1 MFKERVMSGK
11 RMFRLWMTVGALWA
25 ASAAQAAPWSDLLS
39 LKHVDTDPSKPFK
52 LTEENGPWM
61 VMACDFSGEGAE
73 KQAHELVVELRKRYK
88 LPAYSYLGHFDP
100 GKAEVLGFNKYGKK
114 PRAAYYKYR
123 EGKNPEHPDLVEVAV
138 LVGNYRAAD
147 DPKAQSVLHTLKYA
161 KPKCLELKDGK
172 QTQQTL
178 TGWRLAQQQV
188 YEMIGSA
195 KKELGPMRHAFI
207 VPNPLLPAE
216 YFNQRGLDEETIAL
230 NKDVPY
236 SLLECPGK
244 YTVQVATFKG
254 STVIRQ
260 ADIRDIEEGRKEMG
274 SQLAVAAQQA
284 DALVKELRRLG
295 YDAYQYHDRYSSIVT
310 VGNFKSPGTTLANGQ
325 IDFDPTIK
333 KIIEIFSARPPDP
346 NDPTQIQRQN
356 ASRVLSSQGMS
367 TQALAPQKINVG
379 TFDEPIWII
388 LDTEPV
394 VVQIPKRPFSMSS
407 SGVE

>member
-1 MFKERVMSGK
+1 
-11 RMFRLWMTVGALWA
+11 
-25 ASAAQAAPWSDLLS
+25 
-39 LKHVDTDPSKPFK
+39 
-52 LTEENGPWM
+52 M

-367 TQALAPQKINVG
+367 TQALAPRRSTSARSTSPFGSSSTLSRLSCRSPSGRSACRAAAWNSGKSAVGSGQWGGGEAANVG
-379 TFDEPIWII
+379 DPGMAGTSRRWYHPTSLRLAAASTRRSGATFS
-388 LDTEPV
+388 
-394 VVQIPKRPFSMSS
+394 RR
-407 SGVE
+407 GRRG

>member
-1 MFKERVMSGK
+1 
-11 RMFRLWMTVGALWA
+11 LWMTVGALCA
-25 ASAAQAAPWSDLLS
+25 AAAAQAAPWSDLIS
-39 LKHVDTDPSKPFK
+39 LKHVDTDPAKPYK
-52 LTEENGPWM
+52 LAEENGPWM
-61 VMACDFSGEGAE
+61 LMACSFSGNGAE

-88 LPAYSYLGHFDP
+88 LPAYVYLGHFDP
-100 GKAEVLGFNKYGKK
+100 GKAEALGFNKYGKK
-114 PRAAYYKYR
+114 PKAAYYKYR

-161 KPKCLELKDGK
+161 KPTCLDIKDGK
-172 QTQQTL
+172 QTHQTL

-230 NKDVPY
+230 NKGVPY

-260 ADIRDIEEGRKEMG
+260 ADIRDIEDGRKEMG

-284 DALVKELRRLG
+284 DALVKELRKLG
-295 YDAYQYHDRYSSIVT
+295 YDAYQYHDRYTSIVT
-310 VGNFKSPGTTLANGQ
+310 VGSFKSPGVTLANGQ

-333 KIIEIFSARPPDP
+333 RIIEIFSARPPDP
-346 NDPTQIQRQN
+346 NDPTEMRRQN
-356 ASRVLSSQGMS
+356 ASRVLSAQGMN

-379 TFDEPIWII
+379 TNKNPIWII
-388 LDTEPV
+388 LDVEPA

-407 SGVE
+407 NGVE